1 MTFLSKRYPRY
12 LYTTILLLN
21 IALKIIFT
29 CHFFE
34 ITVFYHD
41 THHII
46 ICTNIEE
53 HKFPY

>member
-34 ITVFYHD
+34 IIVFYHD